1 MTLPENERGMIK
13 EKRGGRGAEG
23 SEEVVSPTVVPFV
36 DVRTSPEDFK
46 GIRHEMDGYK
56 WVEY

>member
-1 MTLPENERGMIK
+1 MIK

-23 SEEVVSPTVVPFV
+23 LEEIVGPTAVPFV

-46 GIRHEMDGYK
+46 GIRYEMDRCR